1 MLDFEIDSLIKK
13 FDEKKYLKYE
23 NLTVL
28 ESRALSKKLISRT
41 HKELP
46 EFSSIETVTLTK
58 ENSTLFRNTLSTNQD
73 YIVYIHGGG
82 FVLHDVFSYQQ
93 VIKHLSIAL
102 NKNIIAINYLKA
114 PEFSYNEICN
124 SAFIQ
129 IQESLK
135 ITGKSV
141 DNMIMLGDSAG
152 ANICLNY
159 PDLSKIKQLHLIY
172 PWLNFSLNT
181 SSYKRLRNEGHLF
194 LSEEVLKWFR
204 DQLVFDNKDYKD
216 LNSDKKLFPN
226 LPETFVYAMGY
237 DRLFDDA
244 LNFSKTNDVSFQNYK
259 TLVHGS
265 LFYFDYCKS
274 SHKILTDIKENIN

>member
-1 MLDFEIDSLIKK
+1 MLNVEIESLIKK
-13 FDEKKYLKYE
+13 FDEKKYPKYE

-28 ESRALSKKLISRT
+28 ESRALSKKLMSRT

-102 NKNIIAINYLKA
+102 NRNIIAINYLKA
-114 PEFSYNEICN
+114 PENNHDEICN
-124 SAFIQ
+124 SAFSQ
-129 IQESLK
+129 IKEALKKIGESIENVIL
-135 ITGKSV
+135 V
-141 DNMIMLGDSAG
+141 GDSAG
-152 ANICLNY
+152 ANICLNF
-159 PDLSKIKQLHLIY
+159 PDLSKVKQLHLVY

-194 LSEEVLKWFR
+194 LSEDVLKWFR
-204 DQLVFDNKDYKD
+204 DQLVLDNKDCKD
-216 LNSDKKLFPN
+216 LNLDKKLFSYSII
-226 LPETFVYAMGY
+226 LLV
-237 DRLFDDA
+237 LKLIVLQA
-244 LNFSKTNDVSFQNYK
+244 LLLSQKITR
-259 TLVHGS
+259 
-265 LFYFDYCKS
+265 
-274 SHKILTDIKENIN
+274 KILKIKFVRIRS